1 VNGVRQIQT
10 RHRQTG
16 RGAFTLTEIL
26 MAVGIL
32 GIGLTMVAS
41 VFPVAVDQSRQSR
54 DATMAALCARSV
66 AATIRARRFNIVDW
80 YHRYSPPT
88 SSDKDKPVEIS
99 FAVLPEAWTE
109 YNPESFLY
117 DQTIIDGTT
126 THDRVYNPTLIQP
139 LWTAGNFVAIVFITP
154 ITSGGPY
161 RLTIA
166 VFKSRGPTSSV
177 PRPVINKPYTYTGGT
192 NPIVPGEYLYDT
204 NALRGEAYRLDYINP
219 PYGNVKLYPTLPA
232 PADPSSGVL
241 DNSDPAH
248 PRYYLSPSSPR
259 FYTLPGAVAVY
270 HTIVGD

>member
-1 VNGVRQIQT
+1 MNGVRQSQT

-66 AATIRARRFNIVDW
+66 AATIRARRFNILDW
-80 YHRYSPPT
+80 YHRYIPPT
-88 SSDKDKPVEIS
+88 SSDKDKPVPLSELA

-139 LWTAGNFVAIVFITP
+139 LWLAGNFVATVFITP
-154 ITSGGPY
+154 IAAGGPY

-166 VFKSRGPTSSV
+166 VFKSRGKKP
-177 PRPVINKPYTYTGGT
+177 INNKPYSLTAGSNT

-204 NALRGEAYRLDYINP
+204 NAFRGEAYRLDYINP
-219 PYGNVKLYPTLPA
+219 PTGNIKLYPTLPKTQGGDTDTY
-232 PADPSSGVL
+232 PIPPDS
-241 DNSDPAH
+241 
-248 PRYYLSPSSPR
+248 PRY
-259 FYTLPGAVAVY
+259 FTLPEAVAVY

>member
-1 VNGVRQIQT
+1 MNGVRQIQT

-54 DATMAALCARSV
+54 DATMAALCARSI
-66 AATIRARRFNIVDW
+66 AATIRARRFNILDW
-80 YHRYSPPT
+80 YHRYTPPA
-88 SSDKDKPVEIS
+88 SSEQDKPVEIS

-139 LWTAGNFVAIVFITP
+139 LWTAGNFVATVFITP
-154 ITSGGPY
+154 IAAGGPY

-166 VFKSRGPTSSV
+166 VFKSRGKKP
-177 PRPVINKPYTYTGGT
+177 INNKPYSLTAGSST

-204 NALRGEAYRLDYINP
+204 NAFRGEAYRLDYITAPNI
-219 PYGNVKLYPTLPA
+219 KLYPTLPKTQGGDTDTY
-232 PADPSSGVL
+232 PIPPEST
-241 DNSDPAH
+241 
-248 PRYYLSPSSPR
+248 RY
-259 FYTLPGAVAVY
+259 FTLPGAVAVY